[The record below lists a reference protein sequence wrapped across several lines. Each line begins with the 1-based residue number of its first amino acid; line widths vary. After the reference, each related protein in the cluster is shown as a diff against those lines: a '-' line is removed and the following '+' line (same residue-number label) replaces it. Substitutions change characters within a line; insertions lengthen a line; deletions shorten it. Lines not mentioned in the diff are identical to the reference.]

1 MRHLL
6 LLCVIIFS
14 FSAHS
19 QPNSNSEIKD
29 GSISGRVL
37 DAQLNQPLPYVN
49 VIVKDAQNKIITGSI
64 TDDNGQFEI
73 KKIPEGP
80 INIEEIGRAHV

>member
-6 LLCVIIFS
+6 LLCAIILS

-37 DAQLNQPLPYVN
+37 DAQLNEPLPYVN
-49 VIVKDAQNKIITGSI
+49 VIVKDTESKIITGSI
-64 TDDNGQFEI
+64 I
-73 KKIPEGP
+73 KE
-80 INIEEIGRAHV
+80 